1 MVSFLLI
8 TALYAFYFVRSSL
21 SSCPGFVGHTMWE
34 AALFLALVLQGIV
47 KEAPNA
53 EAHMP
58 AVSIEE
64 ARTELSMLVELSIE
78 RLQL

>member
-1 MVSFLLI
+1 MTIIGIVLV
-8 TALYAFYFVRSSL
+8 TALYVFYFVRSSL
-21 SSCPGFVGHTMWE
+21 SSFPGFVGGR
-34 AALFLALVLQGIV
+34 LPFFSPALVLQGIV